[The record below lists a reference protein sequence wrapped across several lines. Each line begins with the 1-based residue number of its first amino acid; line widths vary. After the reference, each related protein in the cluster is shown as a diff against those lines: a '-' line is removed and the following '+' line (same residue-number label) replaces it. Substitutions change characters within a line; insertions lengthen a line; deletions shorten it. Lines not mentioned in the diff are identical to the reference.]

1 MEEKKF
7 DRNSIIGFLLI
18 FMLLLGV
25 MYINKPSQKEID
37 AKAKIEAEK
46 QKAAAK
52 TSEKEAA
59 LTAVDTT
66 AKDSLQLEK
75 LKSSLGSFAYAATLP
90 SAKQEIQTLEN
101 DLVKLTFSNKGG
113 YIVGAE
119 MKNFE
124 AVSKG
129 SGELV
134 KIIKDNNAKLNIEL
148 KTQGNLVLN
157 TKDLYF
163 EPTLTKEGE
172 NQVLIMRLKAGP
184 EQYLEYRYVLKPKEY
199 MLDFSIRTQ
208 GLSKVLQTSNPLPLE
223 WTMKTYRSEKS
234 ISYENRY
241 TELVYEY
248 ENGKD
253 DYLGQS
259 SSNTEAK
266 DVTYIAF
273 KQHFFTSI
281 LLTDTPFKVAELKS
295 DNLVKDIEKDTI
307 FTKSFKAT
315 VPLAFKGG
323 EVNYNMN
330 WYYGPADYKILNKYD
345 KNLDEVISLGWGI
358 FGWINRWIFIPV
370 YDFLSLFL
378 SHGIAIIVF
387 TILVRLVMSPV
398 TYKSYLSQAKMK
410 VLRPEIMELN
420 EKFKKDPMKKQ
431 QETMKLYNKAGV
443 NPMAGCL
450 PALMQIPVFYALF
463 QFFPSAIELRQKSF
477 LWAEDLSSF
486 DAIFSWKQHIP
497 VISGFYGNHIS
508 LFPILAAIAIFFYMK
523 MTTGDQTM
531 SAPPQEGMPD
541 MSKIMKMMI
550 YLSPLMMMIF
560 FNNNAS
566 GLSLYY
572 FVSNTITIGIMLVIK
587 NYIINDEKIHARI
600 QENKTKE
607 KPKSKFQ
614 QKMQEMMEQAQEQQK
629 QKNKA
634 LEDKKKSLDERKK
647 K

>member
-163 EPTLTKEGE
+163 EPALTKEGE
-172 NQVLIMRLKAGP
+172 NQVLTMRLKAGP

>member
-90 SAKQEIQTLEN
+90 SAKLEIQTLEN

-172 NQVLIMRLKAGP
+172 NQVLTMRLKAGP

>member
-46 QKAAAK
+46 QKATAK

-163 EPTLTKEGE
+163 EPALTKEGE
-172 NQVLIMRLKAGP
+172 NQVLTMRLKAGP

>member
-59 LTAVDTT
+59 LTAVDTM

-172 NQVLIMRLKAGP
+172 NQVLTMRLKAGP